1 MAPTTFSS
9 LIALVCAFAST
20 VAPAAEAVRSDG
32 SFTWSA
38 DNVASD
44 LRNDTLDAT
53 GNVRVRQGD
62 MSIEARSASAKDFR
76 SDNSQ
81 WTFSEEVRIHTPQ
94 ANLQA
99 NTASAS
105 FVNGLIRDARV
116 EGSPAEF
123 EQQDK
128 PADRQVR
135 GRAGVIEYDVAA
147 GILRMQDAVWFT
159 NGKDEFRGEVVIY
172 NMRDERIQI
181 NPDGQSGRVRGVI
194 RPNNGRWDAAS
205 PPSTTS
211 ASESGA

>member
-1 MAPTTFSS
+1 MALTTFSS
-9 LIALVCAFAST
+9 LIALACALAPT
-20 VAPAAEAVRSDG
+20 VAPAAEAVRGDG

-62 MSIEARSASAKDFR
+62 MSIEARSASARDFR

-81 WTFSEEVRIHTPQ
+81 WTFSDEVRIQTPQ

-105 FVNGLIRDARV
+105 FVNGLIKDARV

-123 EQQDK
+123 EQQDE

-147 GILRMQDAVWFT
+147 GVVRMQDSVWFS

-172 NMRDERIQI
+172 DMRDERIQI
-181 NPDGQSGRVRGVI
+181 NPGGQSGRVRGVI
-194 RPNNGRWDAAS
+194 RPKNGRWDAS
-205 PPSTTS
+205 PPPTTS
-211 ASESGA
+211 ASETGA